1 MSYLPFH
8 HKYRPQTFADLVGQE
23 AIAATLTNALRL
35 GKVAPAYLFTGPR
48 GTGKTSSA
56 RIFAKSLNCT
66 ASAVPTAEPCGQCS
80 VCRSITVGN
89 AMDVIE
95 IDAASNTGVDNIR
108 ELIER
113 AQYAPVQCRYKVY
126 TIDECLTGD
135 ALVLTN
141 TGLMRIDDPQIE
153 GKKVLSYNDDNERW
167 EYKQV
172 VRQLNQ
178 GERQTFVIQTTN
190 REIRCTDNH
199 LIRTDKGWIPA
210 RNLKA
215 GMKILS
221 PVNVDAALSS
231 PNLGQM
237 DVFADSCA
245 DINSEE
251 ILTDKNYMIVN
262 RSSNKLNQFVHFV
275 PVAVKKNSISP
286 PICKPKVE
294 ASVAS
299 NLIGKNIHTRKDMV
313 TGNSEQKNSSI
324 MLSACPQK
332 LLDLFMEHSWEI
344 LPSFTQINTVD
355 FPDWLGLTQINNK
368 NGRSIK
374 PLSFNN
380 SGQNCA
386 QLKTKDMAICQSLAP
401 RLATPNLEMFT
412 MSSDAIT
419 NKKLSLGI
427 GSIASTKQ
435 GLSGGTLMM
444 DRSALPPKEVHK
456 SSFIQK
462 DFHNRKTILSPT
474 GSLDWDTLLRQSITR
489 EGKLEKHITTSGWGQ
504 MPVENG
510 WQISSNIPFP
520 QWHTS
525 LETIESVCLGG
536 VEQVYDIEVADNHN
550 FVANGLLVHNCHM
563 LSTAAFNSL
572 LKTLEEP
579 PNRVVFILATTDPQR
594 VLPTIISRCQ
604 KFDYRRIPLEAMI
617 GHLDYIAH
625 NEQMSIDPA
634 ALRLVA
640 QISQGGLRDAESLL
654 DQLSLVGE
662 QVTID
667 RVWDLVGSVPEGDLL
682 AICTALHQG
691 DLTAVIDRCRQ
702 LLERGKE
709 PLTVLQNLTGFYR
722 DLSIA
727 KTAPQRPDLTSLT
740 SETWQQA
747 VALAAQL
754 DLASILHG
762 QQRLKEGESQLK
774 GSNQPHLW
782 LEIALLSLLPIAQ
795 SNLSIPNP
803 HPAPAKIVNPLQSIK
818 VTAVTSNDQ
827 SIPATHSAQVS
838 SVASNHQ
845 SNPESPPTQAPPAA
859 SNHQS
864 NPESPPT
871 QAPPAVSN
879 YQSIPESP
887 PTEVSPAASNH
898 QSNPEPQMMPEMEED
913 PLFEDLPEPEIPA
926 AVVAETY
933 DLPSIWQQVLQ
944 QLLPSGKGLFT
955 HGVLLSIDEN
965 VAIVGMKSSTLSKLA
980 EGQKPHVQKAL
991 SNILGRSIIV
1001 NIQLATATKNRA
1013 ATSPAPIPAI
1023 DPAPLATPAASQ
1035 VIAPPPAQVS
1045 PAPLVSTPVPPVNN
1059 PVSNRVIADLN
1070 DEILEEVESDFAEEE
1085 TIPAWTEPAPLPP
1098 VVAEEPQPLSLF
1110 DAVPPT
1116 IPASIS
1122 IPVISPTL
1130 SARPEPNP
1138 NIPDSFTVE
1147 ELDAAAQN
1155 LADRFGGEVVEEYVT
1170 LWDL

>member
-66 ASAVPTAEPCGQCS
+66 ASAAPTAEPCGQCP
-80 VCRSITVGN
+80 VCRSITAGN

-113 AQYAPVQCRYKVY
+113 AQYAPVHCRYKVY
-126 TIDECLTGD
+126 TIDE
-135 ALVLTN
+135 
-141 TGLMRIDDPQIE
+141 
-153 GKKVLSYNDDNERW
+153 
-167 EYKQV
+167 
-172 VRQLNQ
+172 
-178 GERQTFVIQTTN
+178 
-190 REIRCTDNH
+190 
-199 LIRTDKGWIPA
+199 
-210 RNLKA
+210 
-215 GMKILS
+215 
-221 PVNVDAALSS
+221 
-231 PNLGQM
+231 
-237 DVFADSCA
+237 
-245 DINSEE
+245 
-251 ILTDKNYMIVN
+251 
-262 RSSNKLNQFVHFV
+262 
-275 PVAVKKNSISP
+275 
-286 PICKPKVE
+286 
-294 ASVAS
+294 
-299 NLIGKNIHTRKDMV
+299 
-313 TGNSEQKNSSI
+313 
-324 MLSACPQK
+324 
-332 LLDLFMEHSWEI
+332 
-344 LPSFTQINTVD
+344 
-355 FPDWLGLTQINNK
+355 
-368 NGRSIK
+368 
-374 PLSFNN
+374 
-380 SGQNCA
+380 
-386 QLKTKDMAICQSLAP
+386 
-401 RLATPNLEMFT
+401 
-412 MSSDAIT
+412 
-419 NKKLSLGI
+419 
-427 GSIASTKQ
+427 
-435 GLSGGTLMM
+435 
-444 DRSALPPKEVHK
+444 
-456 SSFIQK
+456 
-462 DFHNRKTILSPT
+462 
-474 GSLDWDTLLRQSITR
+474 
-489 EGKLEKHITTSGWGQ
+489 
-504 MPVENG
+504 
-510 WQISSNIPFP
+510 
-520 QWHTS
+520 
-525 LETIESVCLGG
+525 
-536 VEQVYDIEVADNHN
+536 
-550 FVANGLLVHNCHM
+550 CHM

-617 GHLDYIAH
+617 GHLDYIAQ

-682 AICTALHQG
+682 EICRALQQG

-747 VALAAQL
+747 VDLAAQL
-754 DLASILHG
+754 DLASILGG
-762 QQRLKEGESQLK
+762 QQRLKEGEAQLK

-782 LEIALLSLLPIAQ
+782 LEIALLSLLPMAQ
-795 SNLSIPNP
+795 STTLVSLNHSTTSNTSTSS
-803 HPAPAKIVNPLQSIK
+803 KIQSQSIQAPPK
-818 VTAVTSNDQ
+818 VNNSQPIQTSPAV
-827 SIPATHSAQVS
+827 
-838 SVASNHQ
+838 SNHQ
-845 SNPESPPTQAPPAA
+845 PISEPESTQI
-859 SNHQS
+859 SS
-864 NPESPPT
+864 
-871 QAPPAVSN
+871 AVSN
-879 YQSIPESP
+879 YQPISESQNLS
-887 PTEVSPAASNH
+887 VSSNH
-898 QSNPEPQMMPEMEED
+898 QVIPTPQVTELIAAD
-913 PLFEDLPEPEIPA
+913 PLFDDLPEP
-926 AVVAETY
+926 VAEAY

-955 HGVLLSIDEN
+955 PHGVLLSIDEN

-991 SNILGRSIIV
+991 SSILGRSV
-1001 NIQLATATKNRA
+1001 AVTIQLSTATKISGA
-1013 ATSPAPIPAI
+1013 PTPELSSVAPAFPCVPS
-1023 DPAPLATPAASQ
+1023 ATPAAPQ
-1035 VIAPPPAQVS
+1035 VTASSPTPQVTSS
-1045 PAPLVSTPVPPVNN
+1045 PPLVVSVPPVNN
-1059 PVSNRVIADLN
+1059 LVSNRVIADLN
-1070 DEILEEVESDFAEEE
+1070 DEILEEVESDFGEEE
-1085 TIPAWTEPAPLPP
+1085 TILLPWDEPAPLPL
-1098 VVAEEPQPLSLF
+1098 VVAEQPQPLSLF
-1110 DAVPPT
+1110 DAVPPS

-1122 IPVISPTL
+1122 IPVIPPTP
-1130 SARPEPNP
+1130 SERPEPKTP

>member
-23 AIAATLTNALRL
+23 AIAVTLTNALRL

-66 ASAVPTAEPCGQCS
+66 ASAVPTAEPCGQCP
-80 VCRSITVGN
+80 VCRSITAGN

-135 ALVLTN
+135 ALVLTSK
-141 TGLMRIDDPQIE
+141 GLMRIDDPQIE

-178 GERQTFVIQTTN
+178 GERQTFVIQTTS

-231 PNLGQM
+231 PNLGQI

-251 ILTDKNYMIVN
+251 IPTDKNYMIVN

-275 PVAVKKNSISP
+275 PVAVKKNSISL
-286 PICKPKVE
+286 PIYTPKVE

-332 LLDLFMEHSWEI
+332 LLDLSMEHSWEI

-355 FPDWLGLTQINNK
+355 FPDWLGLTQTNNK

-386 QLKTKDMAICQSLAP
+386 RLKTKDMAICQSLAP
-401 RLATPNLEMFT
+401 RLATPNLEMF
-412 MSSDAIT
+412 
-419 NKKLSLGI
+419 
-427 GSIASTKQ
+427 
-435 GLSGGTLMM
+435 
-444 DRSALPPKEVHK
+444 
-456 SSFIQK
+456 
-462 DFHNRKTILSPT
+462 
-474 GSLDWDTLLRQSITR
+474 
-489 EGKLEKHITTSGWGQ
+489 
-504 MPVENG
+504 
-510 WQISSNIPFP
+510 SSNTPFP

-617 GHLDYIAH
+617 GHLDYIAQ

-682 AICTALHQG
+682 EICAALQQG

-709 PLTVLQNLTGFYR
+709 PLTVLQNLTSFYR

-740 SETWQQA
+740 HETWEQA
-747 VALAAQL
+747 VALAVQL
-754 DLASILHG
+754 DLASILSG
-762 QQRLKEGESQLK
+762 QQRLKEGEAQLK

-782 LEIALLSLLPIAQ
+782 LEIALLSLLPMAQ
-795 SNLSIPNP
+795 ANPLVSNLAPAQIANNLLPSTKATATTSNQQSTPVDRSIQAAPAISNHQLTP
-803 HPAPAKIVNPLQSIK
+803 DPQFTQVSPVVSSHQSTPDLQSTQVSQVSNHQITPPAPQIISAAP
-818 VTAVTSNDQ
+818 VT
-827 SIPATHSAQVS
+827 
-838 SVASNHQ
+838 SNHQ
-845 SNPESPPTQAPPAA
+845 SASAA
-859 SNHQS
+859 
-864 NPESPPT
+864 
-871 QAPPAVSN
+871 
-879 YQSIPESP
+879 
-887 PTEVSPAASNH
+887 
-898 QSNPEPQMMPEMEED
+898 MMPEIEED
-913 PLFEDLPEPEIPA
+913 PLFDDLPEPEPEIP
-926 AVVAETY
+926 VAETY
-933 DLPSIWQQVLQ
+933 DLPNIWQQVLQ

-955 HGVLLSIDEN
+955 PHGVLLSIDEN
-965 VAIVGMKSSTLSKLA
+965 LAVVGMKSSTLSKLA
-980 EGQKPHVQKAL
+980 EGQKPHLQKAL
-991 SNILGRSIIV
+991 SNILGRSIAV
-1001 NIQLATATKNRA
+1001 SIQLATTAKTKA
-1013 ATSPAPIPAI
+1013 ATSPPLTPEPSFVAPT
-1023 DPAPLATPAASQ
+1023 APVASPTPQ
-1035 VIAPPPAQVS
+1035 VTAPPPMVT
-1045 PAPLVSTPVPPVNN
+1045 VINTSTPPVNN
-1059 PVSNRVIADLN
+1059 SVSNRVVADLN
-1070 DEILEEVESDFAEEE
+1070 DEILEEVESDFVEDE
-1085 TIPAWTEPAPLPP
+1085 TTLPWDEPTPLPA

-1110 DAVPPT
+1110 DAVPPA
-1116 IPASIS
+1116 ISQSIA
-1122 IPVISPTL
+1122 IPVISPTPMT
-1130 SARPEPNP
+1130 SSPEPAKP
-1138 NIPDSFTVE
+1138 SIPDSFTLE